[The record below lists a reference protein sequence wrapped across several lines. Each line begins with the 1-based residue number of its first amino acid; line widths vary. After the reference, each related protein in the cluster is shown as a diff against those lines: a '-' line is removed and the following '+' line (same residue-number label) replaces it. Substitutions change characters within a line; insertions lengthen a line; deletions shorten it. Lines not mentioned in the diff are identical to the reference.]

1 MVIDNQW
8 QQIFDKIG
16 EAASWEMLA
25 EEAAELSAA
34 ASKVSRILRGDN
46 PTRTDYETA
55 VAKAV
60 EELSDTQNA
69 MEVLDVGLL
78 AKKNRLCH
86 RVWESQP
93 RKMTRWYHS
102 LFGGDA

>member
-1 MVIDNQW
+1 MSDNQW
-8 QQIFDKIG
+8 RKIFDRIG

-34 ASKVSRILRGDN
+34 AIKVSRILRGDN

-60 EELSDTQNA
+60 EEMSDTQNA
-69 MEVLDVGLL
+69 LEVLDVGLL
-78 AKKNRLCH
+78 AKENRLCR

-93 RKMTRWYHS
+93 GKMTRWYQS